1 MYVEALNNAS
11 MKEIKGLDERLSGLQ
26 QLLEMVQELKQSQA
40 EMAKVMLQLEGTT
53 HTTAWLSLLVRR
65 QSTIQEVLK

>member
-1 MYVEALNNAS
+1 